1 MTPIPRL
8 VPHDRPL
15 WKDLILLIA
24 KSLTTVLTFILILVL
39 GGVTLAALWEGDTSI
54 SDGSCTIAVLP
65 VEGAIL
71 PFSGLAGFDLVVTPS
86 VIEDF
91 MDAAEADPSIEG
103 VLVEINSPGGTP
115 VASHRVSERLHNSSL
130 PVVGLI
136 GDIGASGGYMVAAAT
151 DFLIAS
157 PMSDV
162 GSIGVNGS
170 YVENSQQNKE
180 EGLTYVQLVTGEFK
194 DTGSPDKPITDEERA
209 LLQQDLDDIHDEFV
223 DIVSEYREL
232 DRAYVA
238 SLADGSSMPGRRAE
252 QADLVDAVG
261 DRDEARSALAAL
273 LQKTPDEITFC
284 EYQAPLLPI

>member
-1 MTPIPRL
+1 MTPIPQ
-8 VPHDRPL
+8 PMTNERPL
-15 WKDLILLIA
+15 WKDLVLLVA
-24 KSLTTVLTFILILVL
+24 KSFTTVITVVLVLIL
-39 GGVTLAALWEGDTSI
+39 GGATLTALWEGDTPI
-54 SDGSCTIAVLP
+54 SYDDCTIAVLP

-71 PFSGLAGFDLVVTPS
+71 PFSGLAGFDLIVTPGL
-86 VIEDF
+86 IEDF
-91 MDAAEADPSIEG
+91 MDAAESDPAIEG

-115 VASHRVSERLHNSSL
+115 VASHRVSERLYNSSL

-170 YVENSQQNKE
+170 YVENSQQNEE

-194 DTGSPDKPITDEERA
+194 DTGSPDKPITEEERA
-209 LLQQDLDDIHDEFV
+209 LLQQDLDDIHNEFV
-223 DIVSEYREL
+223 DIVSEYRDL
-232 DRAYVA
+232 DREYVA
-238 SLADGSSMPGRRAE
+238 TLADGSSMPGRRAE

-261 DRDEARSALAAL
+261 DRDEARSAFAAL
-273 LQKTPDEITFC
+273 LQKTPDDISFC
-284 EYQAPLLPI
+284 EYQSPWLPI